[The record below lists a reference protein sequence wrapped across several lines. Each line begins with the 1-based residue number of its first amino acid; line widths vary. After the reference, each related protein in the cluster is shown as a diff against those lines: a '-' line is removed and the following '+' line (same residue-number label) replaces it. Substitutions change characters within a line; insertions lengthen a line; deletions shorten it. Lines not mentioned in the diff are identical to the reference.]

1 METLTKTWRPLELLW
16 LILAPLAVSL
26 TCVYGGDC
34 DTQSLLSCICGIL
47 FVVLCAKGKWYAFL
61 FGIIHCFIYGLISW
75 DATLYGDA
83 ILKFGY
89 SIPMHIAGIFLWYRN
104 TSRRTMEV
112 IHRNLDGW
120 GKFLIAFIIG
130 CATYLLGNVLALL
143 GDKLPYIDAFTT
155 VASIHGAYLMVTRR
169 AEQWT
174 IFIIINIVSIYMWL
188 MRYMDTGDNLGTLV
202 MWVIWTI
209 NSVYGWFKWNK
220 Y

>member
-1 METLTKTWRPLELLW
+1 MIAYE
-16 LILAPLAVSL
+16 
-26 TCVYGGDC
+26 
-34 DTQSLLSCICGIL
+34 Q
-47 FVVLCAKGKWYAFL
+47 
-61 FGIIHCFIYGLISW
+61 
-75 DATLYGDA
+75 TLYGEV

-89 SIPMHIAGIFLWYRN
+89 SIPIHICGLVLWYRN

-130 CATYLLGNVLALL
+130 CATYLLGNVLSLL

-174 IFIIINIVSIYMWL
+174 LFIIINIVSIYMWL
-188 MRYMDTGDNLGTLV
+188 MRYMGTGANLGTLV
-202 MWVIWTI
+202 MWIIWTI
-209 NSVYGWFKWNK
+209 NSVYGWFKWNRT
-220 Y
+220 